1 MQAFRVV
8 RRPHLK
14 GYEGAPLSDIMM
26 CVCVCVMAAGIAP
39 NIETK
44 REMLLQREEPG

>member
-14 GYEGAPLSDIMM
+14 GDEGAPLSDIMIHAYIY
-26 CVCVCVMAAGIAP
+26 VMAAGIAP